1 MKITK
6 EQLKNIVRETL
17 QEESEYQTF
26 FKKALEKAGKSIPSM
41 SDEEKKAFFNKIEK
55 TWKGRGQKSEGN
67 AFGAAVAKAKKD
79 GDGSFEVDGKEYKTE
94 RFGRGHEG
102 PTFGS
107 EEESVNEAKLLP
119 KGTKVIITHPKFKGD
134 RGMIIGTGLTNGD
147 YQVQTNGSIKGI
159 EPKYLKVDKPNTK
172 KEERELKNLAGVV
185 KIDFSEA
192 LEVLQEGGV
201 LEAMEHL
208 EIAIERIKD
217 VHKILKRKS

>member
-55 TWKGRGQKSEGN
+55 TWKGRGTKSEGN

-79 GDGSFEVDGKEYKTE
+79 GDDTFKVGDKEYKTE
-94 RFGRGHEG
+94 RFGRGVEG

-107 EEESVNEAKLLP
+107 EEESLNE
-119 KGTKVIITHPKFKGD
+119 GKF
-134 RGMIIGTGLTNGD
+134 R
-147 YQVQTNGSIKGI
+147 
-159 EPKYLKVDKPNTK
+159 

-192 LEVLQEGGV
+192 LEALESDGV
-201 LEAMEHL
+201 LEAMELL
-208 EIAIERIKD
+208 EISIDRIKD